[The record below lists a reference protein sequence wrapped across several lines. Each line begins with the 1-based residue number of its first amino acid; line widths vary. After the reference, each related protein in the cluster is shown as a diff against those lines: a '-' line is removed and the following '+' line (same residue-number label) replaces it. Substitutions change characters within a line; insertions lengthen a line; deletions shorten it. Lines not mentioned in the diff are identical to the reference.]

1 MQRRACLGWMAGAAA
16 LSPAMPWPAAVAS
29 ALRLP
34 TPAEAR
40 ALGPDAR
47 LQGQMRF
54 RYWGFHV
61 YDAQL
66 WVKPG
71 FDPLRF
77 GQHPLVLSLTY
88 ARALKASD
96 IVQRSLEEIERQ
108 REVAPDEATRW
119 QKALER
125 VLVDVQAGDRLGAHY
140 APPDQGRF
148 YVNGQPHG
156 VLIDPALMP
165 LFMGIW
171 LAPQTSEPRL
181 RRALLGL
188 DAPRDGGLYGT

>member
-1 MQRRACLGWMAGAAA
+1 MQRRESLGWMAKGAA
-16 LSPAMPWPAAVAS
+16 LSLGAPWAAMAAPT
-29 ALRLP
+29 LRLSA
-34 TPAEAR
+34 PAEAR

-108 REVAPDEATRW
+108 REVAPDEAPRW
-119 QKALER
+119 AKALER

-156 VLIDPALMP
+156 VLTDPALMP

-188 DAPRDGGLYGT
+188 DAPRDGVPHGA

>member
-1 MQRRACLGWMAGAAA
+1 MKRRQCLRWMATSTTLGLGVA
-16 LSPAMPWPAAVAS
+16 LPA
-29 ALRLP
+29 LP
-34 TPAEAR
+34 TSAGHQSAPAEAL

-54 RYWGFHV
+54 RYWGFPV

-77 GQHPLVLSLTY
+77 SQHPLVLSLTY

-108 REVAPDEATRW
+108 REVAPDEGPRW
-119 QKALER
+119 QQALKK
-125 VLVDVQAGDRLGAHY
+125 VLTDVQSGDRLGAHY

-148 YVNGQPHG
+148 YLNGRPNG
-156 VLIDPALMP
+156 VLTDPALMP

-188 DAPRDGGLYGT
+188 DASRSGAPHGG